1 MHNGRIDADDQIE
14 VMDQRRRVGKVM
26 QILGEIVQYRAADG
40 LPQPPAFLQRDELHP
55 RYFAKQCQPVESE
68 RAATIAVNLPQVELP
83 TSPAQSDP
91 QAGKTGKPRAPMGN
105 IRRVCREIRRRSRN
119 ALQRGADG
127 ARQAQQPAPK
137 INRRRPAALSNDLTY
152 TRQQSCQ
159 RRVNRE
165 DGPPGARG
173 NLRNI
178 TTELQRLPVAL
189 IGE

>member
-1 MHNGRIDADDQIE
+1 
-14 VMDQRRRVGKVM
+14 
-26 QILGEIVQYRAADG
+26 
-40 LPQPPAFLQRDELHP
+40 LQRDELHP

-83 TSPAQSDP
+83 ASPAQSDP